1 MQVVSKKILQGIF
14 LKITY
19 FFLTIQSFQQLCC
32 FQKDRFFEFGP
43 DVHSEN
49 KNGNEGRNM
58 VTELLAII
66 NGHRRY
72 YPVRLKMIVNHL

>member
-1 MQVVSKKILQGIF
+1 MQGVSKKIRQGIF

-32 FQKDRFFEFGP
+32 FQKDRFFEFGL
-43 DVHSEN
+43 DLEN

-66 NGHRRY
+66 KWSQAVLSGSS
-72 YPVRLKMIVNHL
+72 